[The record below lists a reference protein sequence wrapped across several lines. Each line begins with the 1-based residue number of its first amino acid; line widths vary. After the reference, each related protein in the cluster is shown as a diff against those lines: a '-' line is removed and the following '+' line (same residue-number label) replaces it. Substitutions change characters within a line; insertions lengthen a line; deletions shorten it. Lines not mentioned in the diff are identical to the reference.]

1 MRSRFLL
8 LSSVAVIFLTAC
20 SSREY
25 YTPKSI
31 TTTISPSSTSEISSF
46 NRAGATLENG
56 MVLTKRGALK
66 LKLKDG
72 FRFINGNSD
81 AIIISNKKGDCTIL
95 RKGTSQEIKFPK
107 ELIAGTVI
115 GNELIYL
122 LRDNNFGIYD
132 LSKKSIVYNNKAE
145 KVFSIDT
152 RVENPIRV
160 ENLVVIPLLSGKL
173 VVLDLK
179 AKKVIKEII
188 VSIENKLNNV
198 IFLKQIKNTLI
209 AATPYKVISVN
220 NQGRRE
226 FEKAI
231 SEVATDGNSIFV
243 FAKDGKI
250 SRLDLSLTVQDEKK
264 FRFAHFSVSTVYKDR
279 VYALDKQGY
288 LIVSNKDFTKY
299 RVYEVPEVDGYSFV
313 SGKYIYYDGNKID
326 LDSLNYE

>member
-1 MRSRFLL
+1 MRSKFLL
-8 LSSVAVIFLTAC
+8 LGSVALLFFTAC
-20 SSREY
+20 SSRQY

-31 TTTISPSSTSEISSF
+31 TTTVSPSSTSEIASF
-46 NRAGATLENG
+46 NRDGATLENG
-56 MVLTKRGALK
+56 MVLTRKGELK

-72 FRFINGNSD
+72 FKFVNGTSEGVV
-81 AIIISNKKGDCTIL
+81 ISNKDGDCTIL

-115 GNELIYL
+115 GDEIVYILK
-122 LRDNNFGIYD
+122 DNNFGIYD
-132 LSKKSIVYNNKAE
+132 LNQKSIVYNNKAE
-145 KVFSIDT
+145 KTFSIDT
-152 RVENPIRV
+152 RVANPIRV

-179 AKKVIKEII
+179 GKKVLKEIV
-188 VSIENKLNNV
+188 VSVENKLNNV
-198 IFLKQIKNTLI
+198 IFLKQLKNTLI
-209 AATPYKVISVN
+209 AATPYKVITVN

-231 SEVATDGNSIFV
+231 SEVATDNKSIFV

-250 SRLDLSLTVQDEKK
+250 SRLDLGLTVQDEKK
-264 FRFAHFSVSTVYKDR
+264 FKFAHFSVSTVYKDR

-299 RVYEVPEVDGYSFV
+299 KVYEVPEVDGYSFV
-313 SGKYIYYDGNKID
+313 SGRYIYYDGNRID
-326 LDSLNYE
+326 LEPLNYE